1 MAING
6 GDVKFSFT
14 GDSSDLNAA
23 LAKAGKNLDGL
34 TVAGQGAANKIGKD
48 LNKASIKSSKSLH
61 NFTESAGDA
70 DSVMMGLAGAIDLVN
85 PALGDMVR
93 TSGDALAGT
102 EAMGRAIK
110 FSNPIFIA
118 LSVAA
123 AALGAAYFFLK
134 EDTVEAEAATLAL
147 KEQQEALNKVIS
159 GSDDKIITY
168 GRQLAVLNGT
178 MTESDAAFQTMEEA
192 IRDRFSVALDGAT
205 GRMEKAQVELRQM
218 AYDGTALATAE
229 NTASEQRNK
238 NLKEATNNN
247 KKYEATR
254 AALTATIA
262 LERAEGEKLTA
273 KYMEEVEEGHKVLL
287 FKVEQ
292 KAATEAAAAADKKA
306 AIATRARTQAERDAE
321 AQARKDAAATTAA
334 KKKSDAEKLKS
345 AQEYA
350 KAHADAAASVAL
362 DVAAEIANTQRAADE
377 AKQAYLDRIGYQG
390 DFVSASGDLAVA
402 LTERL
407 GASAKTQ
414 AMVAYAASKASAVS
428 QILISSMVAA
438 AKVTEQT
445 GIGAIL
451 AVPAVA
457 ALTAVQLAAVLATP
471 PPKFHSGGMIAPDER
486 MITAQTGEAVLSRSG
501 VAAAGGASGVNNL
514 NRGGGGG
521 AIVVV
526 NQYRHRVFDSFIMDN
541 LRRTGSPLA
550 AAIGATGNKA
560 GILR

>member
-48 LNKASIKSSKSLH
+48 LNTASIKSSKSLH

-134 EDTVEAEAATLAL
+134 EDTVEAEAAAKAL
-147 KEQQEALNKVIS
+147 KEQQEALNKVYEES
-159 GSDDKIITY
+159 EGKILAY
-168 GRQLAVLNGT
+168 DRKLAVLTGT
-178 MTESDAAFQTMEEA
+178 MTELNAQFQTMQEGAQKEFLIHINKMELALASARSEVLRTEEA
-192 IRDRFSVALDGAT
+192 YDANKMSITAHTKAVEAARDIVIGYEREIRKLNKQQR
-205 GRMEKAQVELRQM
+205 EQVEAAGAAM
-218 AYDGTALATAE
+218 LAAK
-229 NTASEQRNK
+229 NK
-238 NLKEATNNN
+238 ADEDKEAT
-247 KKYEATR
+247 EA
-254 AALTATIA
+254 
-262 LERAEGEKLTA
+262 
-273 KYMEEVEEGHKVLL
+273 V
-287 FKVEQ
+287 
-292 KAATEAAAAADKKA
+292 
-306 AIATRARTQAERDAE
+306 
-321 AQARKDAAATTAA
+321 
-334 KKKSDAEKLKS
+334 
-345 AQEYA
+345 
-350 KAHADAAASVAL
+350 KAHADAVKKASADRIAAEKAAVEAAKEAAENIAGFQEETLADLMAESERIGNARIAAREEF
-362 DVAAEIANTQRAADE
+362 VAAQIVINKELDADAEKEIARINKVASAE
-377 AKQAYLDRIGYQG
+377 LKAFEDRLNYAG
-390 DFVSASGDLAVA
+390 DFTNATGDLAVA
-402 LTERL
+402 LSERL
-407 GASAKTQ
+407 GATAEDQ
-414 AMVAYAASKASAVS
+414 AMTAYIVAQTTALAQIAISTAVS
-428 QILISSMVAA
+428 A
-438 AKVTEQT
+438 AKAAEQT
-445 GIGAIL
+445 GIL
-451 AVPAVA
+451 AAVTVPAMY
-457 ALTAVQLAAVLATP
+457 ALGAVQAAAVLATP
-471 PPKFHSGGMIAPDER
+471 PPKFHSGGMAPDER
-486 MITAQTGEAVLSRSG
+486 LITAQTGEAVLSRSG